1 MAATN
6 SESPPIL
13 QPREADR
20 YDPRMKD
27 RVRAWI
33 PNAITML
40 RLVVAAGFFV
50 ALAVGLGNERST
62 RLWGNIAVWMFI
74 FAAITDVVDG
84 YLARRWKVVSVFGRV
99 MDPVV
104 DKVLVLGAFIFL
116 AAPPFSASDP
126 GTLMTA
132 IAPWMVV
139 VILSRELL
147 VTSVRGVL
155 ESEGIAFGADRW
167 GKLKMFVQCVTA
179 PVVLFVAVNQLGE
192 PGSSWRWIRDGL
204 VWATVAVTASSA
216 LPYLLR
222 GGRLLKSVK
231 PGGGTR

>member
-1 MAATN
+1 MQRGIRAA
-6 SESPPIL
+6 
-13 QPREADR
+13 
-20 YDPRMKD
+20 
-27 RVRAWI
+27 I

-50 ALAVGLGNERST
+50 ALATGLGDEQSILR
-62 RLWGNIAVWMFI
+62 WGNAAVWMFV

-84 YLARRWKVVSVFGRV
+84 YLARRWKVVSTFGRV

-116 AAPPFSASDP
+116 AAPPFEAAGPARLVSGLS
-126 GTLMTA
+126 
-132 IAPWMVV
+132 PWMVV

-167 GKLKMFVQCVTA
+167 GKIKMLVQCVTV
-179 PVVLFVAVNQLGE
+179 PLVLLVAVNQL
-192 PGSSWRWIRDGL
+192 D
-204 VWATVAVTASSA
+204 ASSA
-216 LPYLLR
+216 FWRTWRDSMVWITVVVTILSAVPYAVR
-222 GGRLLKSVK
+222 GQRLLATIERKAD
-231 PGGGTR
+231 RE